1 MGCQHYRVPGLGR
14 VHICFTGRRKAPPPC
29 VHCGDVSTAL
39 CDHQVAD
46 KAAGWPTNTCDAP
59 TGERCALHVPG
70 KNRDY
75 CKRHAAAHRSEVPPS
90 LPFEVAD
97 AR

>member
-1 MGCQHYRVPGLGR
+1 MACGFYRIRGLGA
-14 VHICFTGRRKAPPPC
+14 VHINFGRTKAPKPC
-29 VHCGDVSTAL
+29 VHCGDISTAL

-46 KAAGWPTNTCDAP
+46 KAAGWPTGTCDAP
-59 TGERCALHVPG
+59 ICERCALHVPG

-90 LPFEVAD
+90 LPFEELAD